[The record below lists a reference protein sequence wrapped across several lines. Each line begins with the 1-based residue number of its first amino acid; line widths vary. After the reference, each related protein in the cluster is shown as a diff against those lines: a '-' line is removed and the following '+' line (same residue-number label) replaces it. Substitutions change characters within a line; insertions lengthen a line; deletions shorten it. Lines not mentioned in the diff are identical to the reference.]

1 MTRAYSMSRDE
12 RLVVVACC
20 SSAGACIHTHHVSCV
35 MATLLCEGKT
45 ELRITHQEM
54 IKVRACVWDCDWQC
68 NARWSQPLFPFV
80 WLVQGI
86 IGHGYLD
93 ELVIPIIENTPV
105 ERDLTDS
112 LRKAILKYG
121 CFACGP
127 PTYPLVPLVS

>member
-1 MTRAYSMSRDE
+1 VACAYSISRDE

-68 NARWSQPLFPFV
+68 NALILFV
-80 WLVQGI
+80 WLLQGI

-112 LRKAILKYG
+112 LRKAILKYA

-127 PTYPLVPLVS
+127 PTYPLVPLIR

>member
-1 MTRAYSMSRDE
+1 MQCSME
-12 RLVVVACC
+12 P
-20 SSAGACIHTHHVSCV
+20 
-35 MATLLCEGKT
+35 TL
-45 ELRITHQEM
+45 
-54 IKVRACVWDCDWQC
+54 
-68 NARWSQPLFPFV
+68 V
-80 WLVQGI
+80 WLLQGI